1 MAMTPDSRVFHINI
15 NECSCSIGIFEIR
28 HMKANPGQ
36 YVLYLSYVNV
46 SLGSFTVCVGV
57 CVAVSGCVCGC
68 VRGCGFLRVYLCVC
82 VAVCVCVCVCV
93 CVLGMRGWAHS
104 TPSLLFPKSA
114 AI

>member
-46 SLGSFTVCVGV
+46 SLGSFTVCVRLCVWACMSRNV
-57 CVAVSGCVCGC
+57 CVRAFMSARLCVGKCVCMCAYVCMC
-68 VRGCGFLRVYLCVC
+68 VYVLICVC
-82 VAVCVCVCVCV
+82 AC
-93 CVLGMRGWAHS
+93 LYA
-104 TPSLLFPKSA
+104 
-114 AI
+114 

>member
-46 SLGSFTVCVGV
+46 SFGSFTVCVCVCACVCACV
-57 CVAVSGCVCGC
+57 CVSVRVC
-68 VRGCGFLRVYLCVC
+68 LCVC
-82 VAVCVCVCVCV
+82 VLCCVCACVRVCVRACLRACVCVRSEESRIGKESRYRV
-93 CVLGMRGWAHS
+93 
-104 TPSLLFPKSA
+104 
-114 AI
+114 